1 MKKLICIVLAALLLA
16 AALPAF
22 AEADKPYAGET
33 ITVFNWYDY
42 IDEAVL
48 DQFTEET
55 GINVEYVM
63 FTTNEEMFTKLDAGA
78 GEYDL
83 IFPSDYIIE
92 RMIRE
97 DGLEPLNYDNIPNA
111 AGIQEWLK
119 SPDYDPENA
128 YSVPYMWGTVGICY
142 NTDMVSEPIT
152 SWSSMFSEEYKDNVL
167 MLDSVRDTLGIA
179 LKYLGYS
186 LNTRDGDELEAAKE
200 LLIQQKQAGIPAGYL
215 VDEAKDKMVG
225 GEAAMALMWSG
236 DAIYALEKADNLV
249 YVVPDEGSNV
259 WVDCMC
265 IPKGSKHKE
274 AAECFINFLCRED
287 IARANWEYICYYSP
301 IQAVVDG
308 MDEEML
314 SDDTYNPSQEIID
327 RCEFFHDISQDAEMY
342 QEIWSQVKRARS

>member
-274 AAECFINFLCRED
+274 AAECFINFMCDPE
-287 IARANWEYICYYSP
+287 IARMNMEHIFYSSP
-301 IQAVVDG
+301 IRQVAENLT
-308 MDEEML
+308 EEEAANGAL
-314 SDDTYNPSQEIID
+314 NPSQDVIA
-327 RCEFFHDISQDAEMY
+327 RCEYYNDISDSMDLYEGIWM
-342 QEIWSQVKRARS
+342 EIRMAR